1 MKKLLFTLTLAG
13 ALALGGQSAFAQ
25 AKKKSAEKQPADA
38 PAAAAE
44 KPKAAPAAEKPKD
57 SKPIPMYIH
66 AAEID
71 AAAKTITQVAKDGK
85 KSTNSVTA
93 TTVIENDKKPAK
105 FEDIKVGDM
114 VSGNRTKT
122 GDNTYD
128 IVKITKF
135 GAKAEKP
142 AAGGAKKPAGD
153 AKKPAE
159 KPAEKKEDAPAKPA
173 AQ

>member
-25 AKKKSAEKQPADA
+25 AKKKSADA

-44 KPKAAPAAEKPKD
+44 KPKAAPAAEKPKAN
-57 SKPIPMYIH
+57 KPIPMYIH
-66 AAEID
+66 ADEID

-93 TTVIENDKKPAK
+93 TTIIENDKKPAK

-122 GDNTYD
+122 GDSTYD

-135 GAKAEKP
+135 SPKAEKP
-142 AAGGAKKPAGD
+142 AAGGVKKPASD

-159 KPAEKKEDAPAKPA
+159 KKDDAPAKPA